1 MYMSLISVD
10 FVSLEIQVKRLEK
23 YLHFLEETYDKI
35 QYIFRTIENM
45 GLSEIEDELRHVS
58 HIFQDTIDDTVIDIA
73 KLKRICELYN
83 ECENSITSAVI
94 ALPLNMPRLDN
105 NLISAHK
112 LNYLFNQ
119 NIGAFSGHSVINEE
133 WLDNLIFGGG
143 I

>member
-1 MYMSLISVD
+1 MSLISVD
-10 FVSLEIQVKRLEK
+10 FVSLEIQVKRLEE

-35 QYIFRTIENM
+35 QYVFRIIENM

-94 ALPLNMPRLDN
+94 ALPLNMPRRNN
-105 NLISAHK
+105 NLISANK

-133 WLDNLIFGGG
+133 WLDKLIFGGG

>member
-1 MYMSLISVD
+1 MSLISVD
-10 FVSLEIQVKRLEK
+10 FVSLEIQVKRLEE

-35 QYIFRTIENM
+35 QYVFRTIENM

-58 HIFQDTIDDTVIDIA
+58 HNFQDTIDDTVIDIA
-73 KLKRICELYN
+73 KLKKICELYN

-94 ALPLNMPRLDN
+94 ALPLNMPRRNN
-105 NLISAHK
+105 NLISANK

-119 NIGAFSGHSVINEE
+119 NIGAFSGHFVINEE

>member
-1 MYMSLISVD
+1 MSLISVD
-10 FVSLEIQVKRLEK
+10 FVSLEIQVKRLEE
-23 YLHFLEETYDKI
+23 YLHFLEETYNKI
-35 QYIFRTIENM
+35 QYVFRIIENM

-94 ALPLNMPRLDN
+94 ALPLNMPRQNN

-133 WLDNLIFGGG
+133 WLDKLIFGGG

>member
-1 MYMSLISVD
+1 MSLISVD
-10 FVSLEIQVKRLEK
+10 FVSLEIQIKRLEE
-23 YLHFLEETYDKI
+23 YLHFLEETHDKI
-35 QYIFRTIENM
+35 QYVFLTIENM
-45 GLSEIEDELRHVS
+45 ELSKIEDELRHVS

-94 ALPLNMPRLDN
+94 DLPLNMPRQNN

-133 WLDNLIFGGG
+133 WLDKLIFGGG

>member
-1 MYMSLISVD
+1 MSLISVD
-10 FVSLEIQVKRLEK
+10 FVSLEIQVKRLEE

-35 QYIFRTIENM
+35 QYIFQTIENM

-58 HIFQDTIDDTVIDIA
+58 HIFQDTIADTVIDVT

-94 ALPLNMPRLDN
+94 DLPLNMPRQNN
-105 NLISAHK
+105 NLISAYK
-112 LNYLFNQ
+112 LNYLFDQ
-119 NIGAFSGHSVINEE
+119 NIGAFSGHSVMNEE

>member
-10 FVSLEIQVKRLEK
+10 FVSLEIQVKRLEE

-35 QYIFRTIENM
+35 QYVFRIIENM

-94 ALPLNMPRLDN
+94 ALPLNMPRQNN

-133 WLDNLIFGGG
+133 WLDKLIFGGG

>member
-10 FVSLEIQVKRLEK
+10 FVSLEIQVKRLEE
-23 YLHFLEETYDKI
+23 YLHFLEETYNKI
-35 QYIFRTIENM
+35 QYVFRIIENM

-94 ALPLNMPRLDN
+94 ALPLNMPRQNN

-133 WLDNLIFGGG
+133 WLDKLIFGGG

>member
-1 MYMSLISVD
+1 MSLISVD

>member
-1 MYMSLISVD
+1 MSLISVD
-10 FVSLEIQVKRLEK
+10 FVSLEIQVKRLEE

-35 QYIFRTIENM
+35 QYVFRIIENM

-94 ALPLNMPRLDN
+94 ALPLNMPRQNN

-133 WLDNLIFGGG
+133 WLDKLIFGGG

>member
-10 FVSLEIQVKRLEK
+10 FVSLEIQVKRLEE
-23 YLHFLEETYDKI
+23 YLHFLEETYNKI
-35 QYIFRTIENM
+35 QYVFRIIENM

-94 ALPLNMPRLDN
+94 ALPLNMPRQNN

-119 NIGAFSGHSVINEE
+119 NIGAFLGHSVINEE
-133 WLDNLIFGGG
+133 WLDKLIFGGG